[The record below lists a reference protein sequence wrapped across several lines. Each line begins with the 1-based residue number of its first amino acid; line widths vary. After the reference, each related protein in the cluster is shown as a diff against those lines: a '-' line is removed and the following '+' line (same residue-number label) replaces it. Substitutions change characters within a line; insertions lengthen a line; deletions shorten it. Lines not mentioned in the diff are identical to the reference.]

1 MRAVITS
8 VDAFDPIKVRSG
20 RPSRCLRTSVVLYVS
35 RACCLGRRNV
45 TAAVRL
51 GLITCLWMDCV
62 VLPQREHELKR
73 RERQAAQEEALAEAL
88 AQRNTAEEARM
99 REIQQICESDPMLRE
114 LQEKIKV
121 RATHDH
127 APLCVYVVWWWWCM
141 QH

>member
-1 MRAVITS
+1 
-8 VDAFDPIKVRSG
+8 
-20 RPSRCLRTSVVLYVS
+20 
-35 RACCLGRRNV
+35 
-45 TAAVRL
+45 
-51 GLITCLWMDCV
+51 MDCV